1 MPTVKSTMDTE
12 ELTQTLGISLA
23 TLYRRLAE
31 SRKGIGT
38 LPLPINMGGNNGG
51 RKRRLLWSR
60 DAIMAFLQKQ
70 NSEAPQ
76 PSLNFMSET
85 ERRKRNAAACQSLR
99 ANGVKLNAV
108 TK

>member
-60 DAIMAFLQKQ
+60 DVVMEFLQQ
-70 NSEAPQ
+70 RNSEAPQ
-76 PSLNFMSET
+76 PSLNFMSEA
-85 ERRKRNAAACQSLR
+85 ERRKRNAAACQSLK
-99 ANGVKLNAV
+99 AKGVKLNDS